1 MTENVSG
8 QTEIL
13 TAEQRTVWGVNYQ
26 VGMDRDDLVDELA
39 GPAATRPPV
48 PEPVRR
54 GTRAAHRVALRRL
67 RRR

>member
-8 QTEIL
+8 ETDVL
-13 TAEQRTVWGVNYQ
+13 TPEQRTVWGVNYQ

-39 GPAATRPPV
+39 GPAARPSV
-48 PEPVRR
+48 PEPVRL
-54 GTRAAHRVALRRL
+54 GTRAAHRVALRRS